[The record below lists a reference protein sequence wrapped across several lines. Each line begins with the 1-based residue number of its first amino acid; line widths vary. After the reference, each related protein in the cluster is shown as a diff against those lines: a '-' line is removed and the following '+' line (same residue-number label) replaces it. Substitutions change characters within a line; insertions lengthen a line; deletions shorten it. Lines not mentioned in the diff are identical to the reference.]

1 MKTHFRL
8 TAGFTLTALASSHAW
23 TLGLGDLTLKSYLNE
38 PLSAQVQLLEA
49 EALDENDVHVGLASE
64 SEFARLG
71 VNRDF
76 YLTKIVFEIQAGED
90 GKTVLM
96 STDTPLREPYL
107 DFIIE
112 ARWPDG
118 RLLREYT
125 VLVDLP
131 PRPQPVAEP
140 ASAMPSQQVTTGNA
154 EGAGGET
161 KTREYDRAVADRPA
175 PGERYLVTNTDT
187 LWRIASD
194 AAAPGVSVE
203 QTMLEIV
210 AANPAAFQGGNING
224 LKSGYVLQLPGEGD
238 VQLALSDA
246 LEEVSL
252 QNQEWAEGGPMA
264 ARGLTLVAD
273 EDDTDT
279 LSKSDDTGSVASPAP
294 TAAQREESAAP
305 EVAEMAQVPS
315 QQEFDALIATVNSLQ
330 ASVDALEAQLTARD
344 AELADLRA
352 ALAIRDAAPATS
364 PPITAPVGVTP
375 EVTMSQPASSPLPVW
390 PFIAGVA
397 MLALGGGA
405 LIWARRRQNTVANSS
420 AEGPAVIGSAASVET
435 EAGEEGRLSDP
446 QILASKVVEEAEIY
460 IAYGRTDQAI
470 EVLSEALAQGL
481 SSPSLN
487 MCLLECYVES
497 GQVAEAGAL
506 LGRIEQGH
514 DPDVLARARQLLL
527 DAGVTSETS
536 GATPDR
542 PEMEEMVKEAAEDSV
557 LSEFSF
563 STDPAFM
570 GDVEN
575 EAEVDAAADAELEP
589 AERKLRVDV
598 AETSPQEPEELEP
611 QLLEEPKEEY
621 EEVSSLSDVTGLEAD
636 IAADAAEDAQVTVSS
651 SEMAS
656 DELALD
662 SAGLAL
668 APLDLGDDI
677 GSSEQPDQNSGSIAQ
692 SETGVPDISGLSLT
706 PIEPA
711 DNAADPE
718 GSDESIHGA
727 ETDPRDSKLDLAR
740 AYLDMGDEEG
750 ARPVLME
757 VLKEGN
763 LAQQAEAR
771 ELLLRLEAS

>member
-8 TAGFTLTALASSHAW
+8 TAGFTLTALASSHGW
-23 TLGLGDLTLKSYLNE
+23 TLGLGDLTLNSYLNE

-140 ASAMPSQQVTTGNA
+140 ASATPSQQATAGNA

-161 KTREYDRAVADRPA
+161 KAREYDRAVADRPA
-175 PGERYLVTNTDT
+175 PGGRYLVTNTDT

-273 EDDTDT
+273 EDNTDT
-279 LSKSDDTGSVASPAP
+279 LSASDDNGSVALPAP
-294 TAAQREESAAP
+294 TTAQSEESANSA
-305 EVAEMAQVPS
+305 VAETVQAPP
-315 QQEFDALIATVNSLQ
+315 QQEFDALIATVSSLQ
-330 ASVDALEAQLTARD
+330 ASVEALEAQLAARD

-352 ALAIRDAAPATS
+352 ELAIRDAAPETS

-375 EVTMSQPASSPLPVW
+375 EVTTSQPASSPLPVW

-397 MLALGGGA
+397 TLALGGGA

-420 AEGPAVIGSAASVET
+420 AEGPAVIGSAASVEA

-506 LGRIEQGH
+506 LGRIEQGD

-542 PEMEEMVKEAAEDSV
+542 LEMEETVEEAAEDSV

-570 GDVEN
+570 DDVEN
-575 EAEVDAAADAELEP
+575 EAEVEADAAAELEP
-589 AERKLRVDV
+589 VQREVKVDV
-598 AETSPQEPEELEP
+598 VETSPQEPDG
-611 QLLEEPKEEY
+611 LEEPEEEY
-621 EEVSSLSDVTGLEAD
+621 EEVSSQSGVTGLETA
-636 IAADAAEDAQVTVSS
+636 IAADASEDAQVTVSS

-668 APLDLGDDI
+668 APLDLGDDV

-692 SETGVPDISGLSLT
+692 SETEVPDISGLSLT
-706 PIEPA
+706 PIEPG
-711 DNAADPE
+711 DDTADPE
-718 GSDESIHGA
+718 ESDESIYGA

-757 VLKEGN
+757 VIKEGD

>member
-8 TAGFTLTALASSHAW
+8 TAGFTLTALASSHGW
-23 TLGLGDLTLKSYLNE
+23 TLGLGDLTLNSYLNE

-96 STDTPLREPYL
+96 STDTPLREPARAFLL
-107 DFIIE
+107 D

-140 ASAMPSQQVTTGNA
+140 ASATPSQQATAGNA

-161 KTREYDRAVADRPA
+161 KAREYDRAVADRPA
-175 PGERYLVTNTDT
+175 PGGRYLVTNTDT

-273 EDDTDT
+273 EDNTDT
-279 LSKSDDTGSVASPAP
+279 LSASDDNGSVALPAP
-294 TAAQREESAAP
+294 TTAQSEESANSA
-305 EVAEMAQVPS
+305 VAETVQAPP
-315 QQEFDALIATVNSLQ
+315 QQEFDVLIATVSSLQ
-330 ASVDALEAQLTARD
+330 ASVEALEAQLAARD

-352 ALAIRDAAPATS
+352 ELAIRDAAPETS

-375 EVTMSQPASSPLPVW
+375 EVTTSQPASSPLPVW

-397 MLALGGGA
+397 TLALGGGA

-420 AEGPAVIGSAASVET
+420 AEGPAVIGSAASVEA

-506 LGRIEQGH
+506 LGRIEQGD

-536 GATPDR
+536 GVTPDR
-542 PEMEEMVKEAAEDSV
+542 LEMEETVEEAAEDSV

-570 GDVEN
+570 DDVEN
-575 EAEVDAAADAELEP
+575 EAEVEADAAAELEP
-589 AERKLRVDV
+589 AERELRVDV
-598 AETSPQEPEELEP
+598 VETSPQEPDG
-611 QLLEEPKEEY
+611 LEEPEEEY
-621 EEVSSLSDVTGLEAD
+621 EEVSSQSGVTGLETA
-636 IAADAAEDAQVTVSS
+636 IAADASEDAQVTVSS

-668 APLDLGDDI
+668 APLDLGDDV

-692 SETGVPDISGLSLT
+692 SETEVPDISGLSLT
-706 PIEPA
+706 PIEPG
-711 DNAADPE
+711 DDTADPE
-718 GSDESIHGA
+718 ESDESIYGA

-757 VLKEGN
+757 VIKEGD

>member
-1 MKTHFRL
+1 MRTHFRL
-8 TAGFTLTALASSHAW
+8 TAGFTLTALASSHGWA
-23 TLGLGDLTLKSYLNE
+23 LGLGALTLNSYLNE

-49 EALDENDVHVGLASE
+49 EGLDENDVHVGLAPE

-76 YLTKIVFEIQAGED
+76 YLTKIVFEIQAGEG

-107 DFIIE
+107 DLIIE

-140 ASAMPSQQVTTGNA
+140 ASATPSQRAATGDA
-154 EGAGGET
+154 EGVGGATE
-161 KTREYDRAVADRPA
+161 TREYDRAVSDRPA
-175 PGERYLVTNTDT
+175 PGGRYLVTNTDT
-187 LWRIASD
+187 LWRIASN

-238 VQLALSDA
+238 VRLALSDA

-252 QNQEWAEGGPMA
+252 QNREWAEGGPMA
-264 ARGLTLVAD
+264 AQGLTLVAD
-273 EDDTDT
+273 EDDSDT
-279 LSKSDDTGSVASPAP
+279 LSASDDIGSADLPALTVAQS
-294 TAAQREESAAP
+294 EESATPAVA
-305 EVAEMAQVPS
+305 EVAEIVQAPL
-315 QQEFDALIATVNSLQ
+315 QQDFDALIATVSSLQ
-330 ASVDALEAQLTARD
+330 ASVEALEAQLAARD
-344 AELADLRA
+344 IELADLRA
-352 ALAIRDAAPATS
+352 ELAIRDAAPVTS
-364 PPITAPVGVTP
+364 RPITAPVLVASEGAA
-375 EVTMSQPASSPLPVW
+375 SLPASFPLPLW

-397 MLALGGGA
+397 TLALGGGA
-405 LIWARRRQNTVANSS
+405 LVWARRRQNAAANSS
-420 AEGPAVIGSAASVET
+420 PDGLAVIDSAASVEAD
-435 EAGEEGRLSDP
+435 AGGDGRLSDP

-470 EVLSEALAQGL
+470 EVLSEALAQGF

-497 GQVAEAGAL
+497 GLVAEAVAL
-506 LGRIEQGH
+506 LGRIEQGD
-514 DPDVLARARQLLL
+514 DPEVQERARQLLL
-527 DAGVTSETS
+527 DAGVKSDTLV
-536 GATPDR
+536 ATPDR
-542 PEMEEMVKEAAEDSV
+542 PEVDDMSEEASEDSV
-557 LSEFSF
+557 LGEFSF
-563 STDPAFM
+563 STDPAFVD
-570 GDVEN
+570 GVEN
-575 EAEVDAAADAELEP
+575 EAKVEAHADAELQRAEP
-589 AERKLRVDV
+589 ELGLDV
-598 AETSPQEPEELEP
+598 AGTPLENDDEAFP
-611 QLLEEPKEEY
+611 
-621 EEVSSLSDVTGLEAD
+621 SLSDLTGLETSIGAGALEG
-636 IAADAAEDAQVTVSS
+636 AAGAVLP

-656 DELALD
+656 DEPELD

-668 APLDLGDDI
+668 ASLDLSGDI
-677 GSSEQPDQNSGSIAQ
+677 GSSEQTDQNHESIMQ
-692 SETGVPDISGLSLT
+692 SETEVPDISGLSLT
-706 PIEPA
+706 PIK
-711 DNAADPE
+711 AADDVE
-718 GSDESIHGA
+718 DEEESEESIYGA

-740 AYLDMGDEEG
+740 AYLDMGDDEG

-757 VLKEGN
+757 VIKEGD

>member
-8 TAGFTLTALASSHAW
+8 TAGFTLTALASSHGW
-23 TLGLGDLTLKSYLNE
+23 TLGLGDLTLNSYLNE

-140 ASAMPSQQVTTGNA
+140 ASATPSQQATTGNA

-161 KTREYDRAVADRPA
+161 KAREYDRAVADRPA
-175 PGERYLVTNTDT
+175 PGGRYLVTNTDT

-273 EDDTDT
+273 EDNTDT
-279 LSKSDDTGSVASPAP
+279 LSASDDNGSVALPAP
-294 TAAQREESAAP
+294 TTAQSEESANSA
-305 EVAEMAQVPS
+305 VAETVQAPP
-315 QQEFDALIATVNSLQ
+315 QQEFDALIATVSSLQ
-330 ASVDALEAQLTARD
+330 ASVEALEAQLAARD

-352 ALAIRDAAPATS
+352 ELAIRDAAPETS

-375 EVTMSQPASSPLPVW
+375 EVTTSQPASSPLPVW

-397 MLALGGGA
+397 TLALGGGA

-420 AEGPAVIGSAASVET
+420 AEGPAVIGSAASVEA

-506 LGRIEQGH
+506 LGRIEQG
-514 DPDVLARARQLLL
+514 DDRDVLARARQLLL

-542 PEMEEMVKEAAEDSV
+542 LEMEETVEEAAEDSV

-570 GDVEN
+570 DDVEN
-575 EAEVDAAADAELEP
+575 EAEVEADAAAELEP
-589 AERKLRVDV
+589 VQREVKVDV
-598 AETSPQEPEELEP
+598 VETSPQEPDG
-611 QLLEEPKEEY
+611 LEEPEEEY
-621 EEVSSLSDVTGLEAD
+621 EEVSSQSGVTGLETA
-636 IAADAAEDAQVTVSS
+636 IAADASEDAQVTVSS

-668 APLDLGDDI
+668 APLDLGDDV

-692 SETGVPDISGLSLT
+692 SETEVPDISGLSLT
-706 PIEPA
+706 PIEPG
-711 DNAADPE
+711 DDTADPE
-718 GSDESIHGA
+718 ESDESIYGA

-757 VLKEGN
+757 VIKEGD

>member
-8 TAGFTLTALASSHAW
+8 TAGFTLTALASSHGW
-23 TLGLGDLTLKSYLNE
+23 TLGLGDLTLNSYLNE

-140 ASAMPSQQVTTGNA
+140 ASATPSQQATAGNA

-161 KTREYDRAVADRPA
+161 KAREYDRAVADRPA
-175 PGERYLVTNTDT
+175 PGGRYLVTNTDT

-273 EDDTDT
+273 EDNTDT
-279 LSKSDDTGSVASPAP
+279 LSASDDNGSVALPAP
-294 TAAQREESAAP
+294 TTAQSEESANSA
-305 EVAEMAQVPS
+305 VAETVQAPP
-315 QQEFDALIATVNSLQ
+315 QQEFDALIATVSSLQ
-330 ASVDALEAQLTARD
+330 ASVEALEAQLAARD

-352 ALAIRDAAPATS
+352 ELAIRDAAPETS

-375 EVTMSQPASSPLPVW
+375 EVTTSQPASSPLPVW

-397 MLALGGGA
+397 TLALGGGA

-420 AEGPAVIGSAASVET
+420 AEGPAVIGSAASVEA

-506 LGRIEQGH
+506 LGRIEQGD

-542 PEMEEMVKEAAEDSV
+542 LEMEETVEEAAEDSV

-570 GDVEN
+570 DDVEN
-575 EAEVDAAADAELEP
+575 EAEVEADAAAELEP
-589 AERKLRVDV
+589 AEREVRVDV
-598 AETSPQEPEELEP
+598 VETSPQEPDG
-611 QLLEEPKEEY
+611 LEEPEEEY
-621 EEVSSLSDVTGLEAD
+621 EEVSSQSGVTGLETA
-636 IAADAAEDAQVTVSS
+636 IAADASEDAQVTVSS

-668 APLDLGDDI
+668 APLDLGDDV

-692 SETGVPDISGLSLT
+692 SETEVPDISGLSLT
-706 PIEPA
+706 PIEPG
-711 DNAADPE
+711 DDTADPE
-718 GSDESIHGA
+718 ESDESIYGA

-757 VLKEGN
+757 VIKEGD

>member
-8 TAGFTLTALASSHAW
+8 TAGFTLTALASSHGW
-23 TLGLGDLTLKSYLNE
+23 TLGLGDLTLNSYLNE

-140 ASAMPSQQVTTGNA
+140 ASATPSQQATAGNA

-161 KTREYDRAVADRPA
+161 KAREYDRAVADRPA
-175 PGERYLVTNTDT
+175 PGGRYLVTNTDT

-273 EDDTDT
+273 EDNTDT
-279 LSKSDDTGSVASPAP
+279 LSASDDNGSVALPAP
-294 TAAQREESAAP
+294 TTAQSEESANSAAAETVQAP
-305 EVAEMAQVPS
+305 P
-315 QQEFDALIATVNSLQ
+315 QQEFDALIATVSSLQ
-330 ASVDALEAQLTARD
+330 ASVEALEAQLAARD

-352 ALAIRDAAPATS
+352 ELAIRDAAPETS

-375 EVTMSQPASSPLPVW
+375 EVTTSQPASSPLPVW

-397 MLALGGGA
+397 TLALGGGA

-420 AEGPAVIGSAASVET
+420 AEGPAVIGSAASVEA

-506 LGRIEQGH
+506 LGRIEQGD

-542 PEMEEMVKEAAEDSV
+542 LEMEETVEEAAEDSV

-570 GDVEN
+570 DDVEN
-575 EAEVDAAADAELEP
+575 EAEVEADAAAELEP
-589 AERKLRVDV
+589 VQREVRVDV
-598 AETSPQEPEELEP
+598 VETSPQEPDG
-611 QLLEEPKEEY
+611 LEEPEEEY
-621 EEVSSLSDVTGLEAD
+621 EEVSSQSGVTGLETA
-636 IAADAAEDAQVTVSS
+636 IAADASEDAQVTVSS

-668 APLDLGDDI
+668 APLDLGDDV

-692 SETGVPDISGLSLT
+692 SETEVPDISGLSLT
-706 PIEPA
+706 PIEPG
-711 DNAADPE
+711 DDTADPE
-718 GSDESIHGA
+718 ESDESIYGA

-757 VLKEGN
+757 VIKEGD

>member
-8 TAGFTLTALASSHAW
+8 TAGFTLTALASSHGWA
-23 TLGLGDLTLKSYLNE
+23 LGLGDLTLNSYLNE
-38 PLSAQVQLLEA
+38 PLSAQVRLLEA
-49 EALDENDVHVGLASE
+49 EGLDENDVHVGLAPE

-76 YLTKIVFEIQAGED
+76 YLTKIVFEIQAGEG

-140 ASAMPSQQVTTGNA
+140 ASATTSQRAATGDA
-154 EGAGGET
+154 EGAGGAATE
-161 KTREYDRAVADRPA
+161 TREYDRAVADRPA
-175 PGERYLVTNTDT
+175 PGGRYLVTNTDT
-187 LWRIASD
+187 LWRIASN

-238 VQLALSDA
+238 VRLALSDA

-252 QNQEWAEGGPMA
+252 QNREWAEGGPMA
-264 ARGLTLVAD
+264 AQGLTLVAD
-273 EDDTDT
+273 EDDSDT
-279 LSKSDDTGSVASPAP
+279 LSANGDIGSADLPALTVAQS
-294 TAAQREESAAP
+294 EESATPAVA
-305 EVAEMAQVPS
+305 EVAEIVQAPL
-315 QQEFDALIATVNSLQ
+315 QQDFDALIATVSSLQ
-330 ASVDALEAQLTARD
+330 ASVEALEAQLAARD
-344 AELADLRA
+344 IELADLRA
-352 ALAIRDAAPATS
+352 ELAIRDAAPVTS
-364 PPITAPVGVTP
+364 PPITAPVLVASEGAA
-375 EVTMSQPASSPLPVW
+375 SLPAFFPIPLW

-397 MLALGGGA
+397 TLALGGGA
-405 LIWARRRQNTVANSS
+405 LVWARRRQNAAANSS
-420 AEGPAVIGSAASVET
+420 PDGLAVIDSAASVEAD
-435 EAGEEGRLSDP
+435 AGGDGRLSDP

-470 EVLSEALAQGL
+470 EVLIEALAQGF

-497 GQVAEAGAL
+497 GQVAEAVAL
-506 LGRIEQGH
+506 LGRIEQGD
-514 DPDVLARARQLLL
+514 DPEVQGRARQLLL
-527 DAGVTSETS
+527 EAGVKSDTSV
-536 GATPDR
+536 ATPDR
-542 PEMEEMVKEAAEDSV
+542 PKEDDMSEEASEDSV

-563 STDPAFM
+563 STDPAFVD
-570 GDVEN
+570 DVEN
-575 EAEVDAAADAELEP
+575 EAKVEAPADAELPRVEP
-589 AERKLRVDV
+589 ELRLDV
-598 AETSPQEPEELEP
+598 AVTPPEKDYQESP
-611 QLLEEPKEEY
+611 
-621 EEVSSLSDVTGLEAD
+621 SLSDLTGLENS
-636 IAADAAEDAQVTVSS
+636 IGADALEDAAGAVLP
-651 SEMAS
+651 SETAS
-656 DELALD
+656 DEPELD

-668 APLDLGDDI
+668 ASLDLSDDI
-677 GSSEQPDQNSGSIAQ
+677 GSSEQTDQNHESITQ
-692 SETGVPDISGLSLT
+692 FETEVPDISGLSLT
-706 PIEPA
+706 PIEA
-711 DNAADPE
+711 
-718 GSDESIHGA
+718 SDDVEDEEESEESIYGS

-740 AYLDMGDEEG
+740 AYLDMGDDEG

-757 VLKEGN
+757 VIKEGD

-771 ELLLRLEAS
+771 ELLLRLEVS

>member
-8 TAGFTLTALASSHAW
+8 TAGFTLTALASSHGW
-23 TLGLGDLTLKSYLNE
+23 TLGLGDLTLNSYLNE

-140 ASAMPSQQVTTGNA
+140 ASATPSQQATAGNA

-161 KTREYDRAVADRPA
+161 KAREYDRAVADRPA
-175 PGERYLVTNTDT
+175 PGGRYLVTNTDT

-273 EDDTDT
+273 EDNTDT
-279 LSKSDDTGSVASPAP
+279 LSASDDNGSVALPAP
-294 TAAQREESAAP
+294 TAAQSEESANLA
-305 EVAEMAQVPS
+305 VAETVQAPP
-315 QQEFDALIATVNSLQ
+315 QQEFDALIATVSSLQ
-330 ASVDALEAQLTARD
+330 ASVEALEAQLAARD

-352 ALAIRDAAPATS
+352 ELAIRDAAPETS

-375 EVTMSQPASSPLPVW
+375 EVTTSQPASSPLPVW

-397 MLALGGGA
+397 SLALGGGA
-405 LIWARRRQNTVANSS
+405 LIWARRRQNRVANSS
-420 AEGPAVIGSAASVET
+420 AEGPAVIGSAASVEA

-506 LGRIEQGH
+506 LGRIEQGD

-542 PEMEEMVKEAAEDSV
+542 LEMEETVEEAAEDSV

-570 GDVEN
+570 DDIEN
-575 EAEVDAAADAELEP
+575 EAEVEADAAAELEP
-589 AERKLRVDV
+589 VQREVRVDV
-598 AETSPQEPEELEP
+598 VETSPQEPDG
-611 QLLEEPKEEY
+611 LEEPEEEY
-621 EEVSSLSDVTGLEAD
+621 EEVSSQSGVTGLETA
-636 IAADAAEDAQVTVSS
+636 IAADASEDAQVTVSS

-668 APLDLGDDI
+668 APLDLGDDV

-692 SETGVPDISGLSLT
+692 SETEVPDISGLSLT
-706 PIEPA
+706 PIEPG
-711 DNAADPE
+711 DDTADPE
-718 GSDESIHGA
+718 ESDESIYGA

-757 VLKEGN
+757 VIKEGD

>member
-8 TAGFTLTALASSHAW
+8 TAGFTLTALASSHGW
-23 TLGLGDLTLKSYLNE
+23 TLGLGDLTLNSYLNE

-140 ASAMPSQQVTTGNA
+140 ASATPSQQATAGNA

-161 KTREYDRAVADRPA
+161 KAREYDRAVADRPA
-175 PGERYLVTNTDT
+175 PGGRYLVTNTDT

-273 EDDTDT
+273 EDNTDT
-279 LSKSDDTGSVASPAP
+279 LSASDDNGSVALPAP
-294 TAAQREESAAP
+294 TAAQSEESANSA
-305 EVAEMAQVPS
+305 VAETVQAPP
-315 QQEFDALIATVNSLQ
+315 QQEFDALIATVSSLQ
-330 ASVDALEAQLTARD
+330 ASVEALEAQLAARD

-352 ALAIRDAAPATS
+352 ELAIRDAAPETS

-375 EVTMSQPASSPLPVW
+375 EVTTSQPASSPLPVW

-397 MLALGGGA
+397 TLALGGGA

-420 AEGPAVIGSAASVET
+420 AEGPAVIGSAASVEA

-506 LGRIEQGH
+506 LGRIEQG
-514 DPDVLARARQLLL
+514 DDRDVLARARQLLL

-542 PEMEEMVKEAAEDSV
+542 LEMEETVEEAAEDSV

-570 GDVEN
+570 DDVEN
-575 EAEVDAAADAELEP
+575 EAGVEADAAAELEP
-589 AERKLRVDV
+589 VQREVRVDV
-598 AETSPQEPEELEP
+598 VETSPQEPDG
-611 QLLEEPKEEY
+611 LEEPEEEY
-621 EEVSSLSDVTGLEAD
+621 EEVSSQSGVTGLETA
-636 IAADAAEDAQVTVSS
+636 IAADASEDAQVTVSS

-668 APLDLGDDI
+668 APLDLGDDV

-692 SETGVPDISGLSLT
+692 SETEVPDISGLSLT
-706 PIEPA
+706 PIEPG
-711 DNAADPE
+711 DDTADPE
-718 GSDESIHGA
+718 ESDESIYGA

-757 VLKEGN
+757 VIKEGD

>member
-8 TAGFTLTALASSHAW
+8 TAGFTLTALASSHGW
-23 TLGLGDLTLKSYLNE
+23 TLGLGDLTLNSYLNE

-140 ASAMPSQQVTTGNA
+140 ASATPSQQATAGNA

-161 KTREYDRAVADRPA
+161 KAREYDRAVADRPA
-175 PGERYLVTNTDT
+175 PGGRYLVTNTDT

-273 EDDTDT
+273 EDNTDT
-279 LSKSDDTGSVASPAP
+279 LSASDDNGSVALPAP
-294 TAAQREESAAP
+294 TTAQSEESANSA
-305 EVAEMAQVPS
+305 VAETVQAPP
-315 QQEFDALIATVNSLQ
+315 QQEFDALIATVSSLQ
-330 ASVDALEAQLTARD
+330 ASVEALEAQLAARD

-352 ALAIRDAAPATS
+352 ELAIRDAAPETS

-375 EVTMSQPASSPLPVW
+375 EVTTSQPASSPLPVW

-397 MLALGGGA
+397 TLALGGGA

-420 AEGPAVIGSAASVET
+420 AEGPAVIGSAASVEA

-506 LGRIEQGH
+506 LGRIEQGD

-542 PEMEEMVKEAAEDSV
+542 LEMEETVQEAAEDSV

-563 STDPAFM
+563 STDPAFID
-570 GDVEN
+570 DVEN
-575 EAEVDAAADAELEP
+575 EAEVEADAAAELEP
-589 AERKLRVDV
+589 AERELRVDV
-598 AETSPQEPEELEP
+598 VETSPQEPDG
-611 QLLEEPKEEY
+611 LEEPEEEY
-621 EEVSSLSDVTGLEAD
+621 EEVSSQSGVTGLETA
-636 IAADAAEDAQVTVSS
+636 IAADASEDAQVTVSS

-668 APLDLGDDI
+668 APLDLGDDV

-692 SETGVPDISGLSLT
+692 SETEVPDISGLSLT
-706 PIEPA
+706 PIEPG
-711 DNAADPE
+711 DDTADPE
-718 GSDESIHGA
+718 ESDESIYGA

-757 VLKEGN
+757 VIKEGD

>member
-8 TAGFTLTALASSHAW
+8 TAGFTLTALASSHGW
-23 TLGLGDLTLKSYLNE
+23 TLGLGDLTLNSYLNE
-38 PLSAQVQLLEA
+38 PLNAQVQLLEA

-140 ASAMPSQQVTTGNA
+140 ASATPSQQATAGNA

-175 PGERYLVTNTDT
+175 PGGRYLVTNTDT

-210 AANPAAFQGGNING
+210 AANPTAFQGGNING

-252 QNQEWAEGGPMA
+252 QNQEWAQGGPMA

-273 EDDTDT
+273 EDNTDT
-279 LSKSDDTGSVASPAP
+279 LSASDDNGSVALPAP
-294 TAAQREESAAP
+294 TTAQSEESANSA
-305 EVAEMAQVPS
+305 VAETVQAPP

-330 ASVDALEAQLTARD
+330 ASVKALEAQLAARD

-352 ALAIRDAAPATS
+352 ALAIRDVVPQTYPPVAASAQVTTE
-364 PPITAPVGVTP
+364 TAA
-375 EVTMSQPASSPLPVW
+375 SQSGSSPLPVW

-397 MLALGGGA
+397 TLALGGGA

-420 AEGPAVIGSAASVET
+420 AEGPAVIGSAASVEA

-506 LGRIEQGH
+506 LGRIEQGD

-542 PEMEEMVKEAAEDSV
+542 LEMEETVEEAAENSV

-570 GDVEN
+570 DDVEN
-575 EAEVDAAADAELEP
+575 EAEVEADAAAELEP
-589 AERKLRVDV
+589 VQRDVRVDV
-598 AETSPQEPEELEP
+598 VETSPQEPDG
-611 QLLEEPKEEY
+611 LEEPEEEY
-621 EEVSSLSDVTGLEAD
+621 EEVSSQSGVTGLETA
-636 IAADAAEDAQVTVSS
+636 IAADASEDAQVTVSS
-651 SEMAS
+651 SKMAS

-668 APLDLGDDI
+668 APLDLGDDV
-677 GSSEQPDQNSGSIAQ
+677 GSSEQPHQNSGSIAQ
-692 SETGVPDISGLSLT
+692 SETEVPDISGLSLT
-706 PIEPA
+706 PIEPG
-711 DNAADPE
+711 DDTADPE
-718 GSDESIHGA
+718 ESDQSIYGA

-757 VLKEGN
+757 VIKEGD

>member
-8 TAGFTLTALASSHAW
+8 TAGFTLTALASSHGW
-23 TLGLGDLTLKSYLNE
+23 TLGLGDLTLNSYLNE
-38 PLSAQVQLLEA
+38 PLNAQVQLLEA

-175 PGERYLVTNTDT
+175 PGGRYLVTNTDT

-210 AANPAAFQGGNING
+210 AANPTAFQGGNING

-252 QNQEWAEGGPMA
+252 QNQEWAQGGPMA

-273 EDDTDT
+273 EDNTDT
-279 LSKSDDTGSVASPAP
+279 LSASDDNGSVALPAP
-294 TAAQREESAAP
+294 TTAQSEESANSA
-305 EVAEMAQVPS
+305 VAETVQAPP
-315 QQEFDALIATVNSLQ
+315 QQEFDALIATVSSLQ
-330 ASVDALEAQLTARD
+330 ASVEALEAQLAARD

-352 ALAIRDAAPATS
+352 ALAIRDVVPQTYPPVAASAQVTTE
-364 PPITAPVGVTP
+364 TAA
-375 EVTMSQPASSPLPVW
+375 SQSGSSPLPVW

-397 MLALGGGA
+397 TLALGGGA

-420 AEGPAVIGSAASVET
+420 AEGPAVIGSAASVEA

-497 GQVAEAGAL
+497 RQVAKAGAL
-506 LGRIEQGH
+506 LGRIEQGD
-514 DPDVLARARQLLL
+514 DPEVLARAHQLLL

-542 PEMEEMVKEAAEDSV
+542 LEMEETVEEAAENSV

-570 GDVEN
+570 DDVEN
-575 EAEVDAAADAELEP
+575 EAEVEADAAAELEP
-589 AERKLRVDV
+589 VQRDVRVDV
-598 AETSPQEPEELEP
+598 VETSPQEPDG
-611 QLLEEPKEEY
+611 LEEPEEEY
-621 EEVSSLSDVTGLEAD
+621 EEVSSQSGVTGLETA
-636 IAADAAEDAQVTVSS
+636 IAADATEDAQVTVSS

-668 APLDLGDDI
+668 APLDLGDDV
-677 GSSEQPDQNSGSIAQ
+677 GSSEQPHQNSGSIAQ
-692 SETGVPDISGLSLT
+692 SETEVPDISGLSLT
-706 PIEPA
+706 PIEPG
-711 DNAADPE
+711 DDTADPE
-718 GSDESIHGA
+718 ESDQSIYGA

-757 VLKEGN
+757 VIKEGD

>member
-8 TAGFTLTALASSHAW
+8 TAGFTLTALASSHGW
-23 TLGLGDLTLKSYLNE
+23 TLGLGDLTLNSYLNE

-140 ASAMPSQQVTTGNA
+140 ASATPSQQATAGNA

-161 KTREYDRAVADRPA
+161 KAREYDRAVADRPA
-175 PGERYLVTNTDT
+175 PGGRYLVTNTDT

-273 EDDTDT
+273 EDNTDT
-279 LSKSDDTGSVASPAP
+279 LSASDDNGSVALPAP
-294 TAAQREESAAP
+294 TTAQSEESANSA
-305 EVAEMAQVPS
+305 VAETVQAPP
-315 QQEFDALIATVNSLQ
+315 QQEFDALIATVSSLQ
-330 ASVDALEAQLTARD
+330 ASVEALEAQLAARD

-352 ALAIRDAAPATS
+352 ELAIRDAAPETS

-375 EVTMSQPASSPLPVW
+375 EVTTSQPASSPLPVW

-397 MLALGGGA
+397 TLALGGGA

-420 AEGPAVIGSAASVET
+420 AEGPAVIGSAASVEA

-506 LGRIEQGH
+506 LGRIEQGD

-542 PEMEEMVKEAAEDSV
+542 LEMEETVEEAAEDSV

-570 GDVEN
+570 DDVEN
-575 EAEVDAAADAELEP
+575 EAEVEADAAAELEP
-589 AERKLRVDV
+589 VQREVRVDV
-598 AETSPQEPEELEP
+598 VETSPQEPDG
-611 QLLEEPKEEY
+611 LEEPEEEY
-621 EEVSSLSDVTGLEAD
+621 EEVSSQSGVTGLETA
-636 IAADAAEDAQVTVSS
+636 IAADASEDAQVTVSS

-668 APLDLGDDI
+668 APLDLGDDV

-692 SETGVPDISGLSLT
+692 SETEVPDISGLSLT
-706 PIEPA
+706 PIEPG
-711 DNAADPE
+711 DDTADPE
-718 GSDESIHGA
+718 ESDESIYGA

-757 VLKEGN
+757 VIKEGD

>member
-1 MKTHFRL
+1 M
-8 TAGFTLTALASSHAW
+8 
-23 TLGLGDLTLKSYLNE
+23 GDLTLNSHLNE

-131 PRPQPVAEP
+131 PRLQQVAEP
-140 ASAMPSQQVTTGNA
+140 ASATPSQQATTGNV

-175 PGERYLVTNTDT
+175 PGGRYLVTNTDT

-279 LSKSDDTGSVASPAP
+279 LSASDDTGSVALPAP
-294 TAAQREESAAP
+294 TAAQSDGSAAP
-305 EVAEMAQVPS
+305 AAAETVQVPP
-315 QQEFDALIATVNSLQ
+315 QQELDALIATVSSLQ
-330 ASVDALEAQLTARD
+330 ASVEALEAQLAARD

-352 ALAIRDAAPATS
+352 ELAIRDAAPATS

-397 MLALGGGA
+397 TLALGGGA

-435 EAGEEGRLSDP
+435 EAGEDGRLSDP

-506 LGRIEQGH
+506 LGRIEQGD
-514 DPDVLARARQLLL
+514 DPEVLARARQLLL

-542 PEMEEMVKEAAEDSV
+542 PEMEEMLEEAAEDSV

-589 AERKLRVDV
+589 AERELRVDV
-598 AETSPQEPEELEP
+598 AETSPQEPGG
-611 QLLEEPKEEY
+611 LEEPKEEY
-621 EEVSSLSDVTGLEAD
+621 VEVSSQSGVTGLETA
-636 IAADAAEDAQVTVSS
+636 IAADASEDAQVTVSS

-668 APLDLGDDI
+668 APLDLGDDVR
-677 GSSEQPDQNSGSIAQ
+677 SSEQPDQNSGSIAQ
-692 SETGVPDISGLSLT
+692 SETEVPDISGLSLT
-706 PIEPA
+706 PIEPG
-711 DNAADPE
+711 DDTADPE
-718 GSDESIHGA
+718 ESDESIYGA

-757 VLKEGN
+757 VIKEGD

>member
-8 TAGFTLTALASSHAW
+8 TAGFTLTALASSHGW
-23 TLGLGDLTLKSYLNE
+23 TLGLGDLTLNSYLNE

-140 ASAMPSQQVTTGNA
+140 ALATPSQQATAGNA

-161 KTREYDRAVADRPA
+161 KAREYDRAVADRPV
-175 PGERYLVTNTDT
+175 PGGRYLVTNTDT

-252 QNQEWAEGGPMA
+252 QNQEWAEGGPMT

-273 EDDTDT
+273 EDNTDT
-279 LSKSDDTGSVASPAP
+279 LSASDDNGSVALPAP
-294 TAAQREESAAP
+294 TAAQSEESANSA
-305 EVAEMAQVPS
+305 VAETVQAPP
-315 QQEFDALIATVNSLQ
+315 QQEFDALIATVSSLQ
-330 ASVDALEAQLTARD
+330 ASVEALEAQLAARD

-352 ALAIRDAAPATS
+352 ELAIRDAAPETS

-375 EVTMSQPASSPLPVW
+375 EVTTSQPASSPLPVW

-397 MLALGGGA
+397 TLALGGGA

-420 AEGPAVIGSAASVET
+420 AEGPAVIGSAASVEA

-506 LGRIEQGH
+506 LGRIEQGD

-542 PEMEEMVKEAAEDSV
+542 LEMEETVEEAAEDSV

-570 GDVEN
+570 DDVEN
-575 EAEVDAAADAELEP
+575 EAEVEADAAAELEP
-589 AERKLRVDV
+589 VQREVRVDV
-598 AETSPQEPEELEP
+598 VETSPQEPDG
-611 QLLEEPKEEY
+611 LEEPEEEY
-621 EEVSSLSDVTGLEAD
+621 EEVSSQSGVTGLETA
-636 IAADAAEDAQVTVSS
+636 IAADASEDAQVTVSS

-668 APLDLGDDI
+668 APLDLGDDV

-692 SETGVPDISGLSLT
+692 SETEVPDISGLSLT
-706 PIEPA
+706 PIEPG
-711 DNAADPE
+711 DDTADPE
-718 GSDESIHGA
+718 ESDESIYGA

-757 VLKEGN
+757 VIKEGD

>member
-8 TAGFTLTALASSHAW
+8 TAGFTLTALASSHGW
-23 TLGLGDLTLKSYLNE
+23 TLGLGDLTLNSYLNE

-140 ASAMPSQQVTTGNA
+140 ASATPSQQATAGNA

-161 KTREYDRAVADRPA
+161 KAREYDRAVADRPA
-175 PGERYLVTNTDT
+175 PGGRYLVTNTDT

-273 EDDTDT
+273 EDNTDT
-279 LSKSDDTGSVASPAP
+279 LSASDDNGSVALPAP
-294 TAAQREESAAP
+294 TTAQSEESANTA
-305 EVAEMAQVPS
+305 VAETVQAPP
-315 QQEFDALIATVNSLQ
+315 QQEFDALIATVSSLQ
-330 ASVDALEAQLTARD
+330 ASVEALEAQLAARD

-352 ALAIRDAAPATS
+352 ELAIRDAAPETS

-375 EVTMSQPASSPLPVW
+375 EVTTSQPASSPLPVW

-397 MLALGGGA
+397 SLALGGGA
-405 LIWARRRQNTVANSS
+405 LIWARRRQNRVANSS
-420 AEGPAVIGSAASVET
+420 AEGPAVIGSAASVEA

-506 LGRIEQGH
+506 LGRIEQGD

-542 PEMEEMVKEAAEDSV
+542 LEMEETVEEAAEDSV

-570 GDVEN
+570 DDVEN
-575 EAEVDAAADAELEP
+575 EAEVEADAAAELEP
-589 AERKLRVDV
+589 VQREVRVDV
-598 AETSPQEPEELEP
+598 VETSPQEPDG
-611 QLLEEPKEEY
+611 LEEPEEEY
-621 EEVSSLSDVTGLEAD
+621 EEVSSQSGVTGLETA
-636 IAADAAEDAQVTVSS
+636 IAADASEDAQVTVSS

-668 APLDLGDDI
+668 APLDLGDDV

-692 SETGVPDISGLSLT
+692 SETEVPDISGLSLT
-706 PIEPA
+706 PIEPG
-711 DNAADPE
+711 DDTADPE
-718 GSDESIHGA
+718 ESDESIYGA

-757 VLKEGN
+757 VIKEGD

>member
-8 TAGFTLTALASSHAW
+8 TAGFTLTALASSHGW
-23 TLGLGDLTLKSYLNE
+23 TLGLGDLTLNSYLNE

-76 YLTKIVFEIQAGED
+76 YLTKIVFEIQFGED
-90 GKTVLM
+90 GKTVRM

-140 ASAMPSQQVTTGNA
+140 VSATPSQQATTGSA
-154 EGAGGET
+154 EDSGGET

-175 PGERYLVTNTDT
+175 PGGRYLVTNTDT

-273 EDDTDT
+273 EDNTDT
-279 LSKSDDTGSVASPAP
+279 LSASDDNGSVALPAP
-294 TAAQREESAAP
+294 TAAQSEESANSA
-305 EVAEMAQVPS
+305 VAETVQAPP
-315 QQEFDALIATVNSLQ
+315 QQEFDALIATVSSLQ
-330 ASVDALEAQLTARD
+330 ASVEALEAQLAARD

-352 ALAIRDAAPATS
+352 ELAIRDAAPETS

-375 EVTMSQPASSPLPVW
+375 EVTTSQPASSPLPVW

-397 MLALGGGA
+397 SLALGGGA

-420 AEGPAVIGSAASVET
+420 AEGPAVIGSAASVEA

-506 LGRIEQGH
+506 LGRIEQGD

-542 PEMEEMVKEAAEDSV
+542 LEMEETVEEAAEDSV

-570 GDVEN
+570 DDVEN
-575 EAEVDAAADAELEP
+575 EAEVEADAAAELEP
-589 AERKLRVDV
+589 VQREVRVDV
-598 AETSPQEPEELEP
+598 VETSPQEPDG
-611 QLLEEPKEEY
+611 LEEPEEEY
-621 EEVSSLSDVTGLEAD
+621 EEVSSQSGVTGLETA
-636 IAADAAEDAQVTVSS
+636 IAADASEDAQVTVSS

-668 APLDLGDDI
+668 APLDLGDDV

-692 SETGVPDISGLSLT
+692 SETEVPDISGLSLT
-706 PIEPA
+706 PIEPG
-711 DNAADPE
+711 DDTADPE
-718 GSDESIHGA
+718 ESDESIYGA

-757 VLKEGN
+757 VIKEGD

>member
-8 TAGFTLTALASSHAW
+8 TAGFTLTALASSHGW
-23 TLGLGDLTLKSYLNE
+23 TLGLGDLTLNSYLNE

-131 PRPQPVAEP
+131 PRLQQVAEP
-140 ASAMPSQQVTTGNA
+140 ASATPSQQATAGNA

-175 PGERYLVTNTDT
+175 PGGRYLVTNTDT

-279 LSKSDDTGSVASPAP
+279 LSASDDTGSVALPAP
-294 TAAQREESAAP
+294 TAAQSDGSAAP
-305 EVAEMAQVPS
+305 AAAETVQAPP
-315 QQEFDALIATVNSLQ
+315 QQELDALIATVSSLQ
-330 ASVDALEAQLTARD
+330 ASVEALEAQLAARD

-352 ALAIRDAAPATS
+352 ELAIRDAAPATS

-397 MLALGGGA
+397 TLALGGGA

-435 EAGEEGRLSDP
+435 EAGEDGRLSDP

-506 LGRIEQGH
+506 LGRIEQGD

-542 PEMEEMVKEAAEDSV
+542 PEMEEMLEEAAEDSV

-589 AERKLRVDV
+589 AEREVRVNV
-598 AETSPQEPEELEP
+598 VETSPQEPDG
-611 QLLEEPKEEY
+611 LEEPGEEN
-621 EEVSSLSDVTGLEAD
+621 EEVSSQSGLTGLETA
-636 IAADAAEDAQVTVSS
+636 IAADASEDAQVTVSS

-668 APLDLGDDI
+668 APLDLGDDV
-677 GSSEQPDQNSGSIAQ
+677 GSSEQPDQSSGSIAQ
-692 SETGVPDISGLSLT
+692 SETEVPDISGLSLT
-706 PIEPA
+706 PIEPG
-711 DNAADPE
+711 DDTTDPE
-718 GSDESIHGA
+718 ESDESIYGA

-757 VLKEGN
+757 VIKEGD

>member
-8 TAGFTLTALASSHAW
+8 TAGFTLTALASSHGW
-23 TLGLGDLTLKSYLNE
+23 TLGLGDLTLNSYLNE

-140 ASAMPSQQVTTGNA
+140 ASATPSQQATAGNA

-175 PGERYLVTNTDT
+175 PGGRYLVTNTDT

-273 EDDTDT
+273 EDNTDT
-279 LSKSDDTGSVASPAP
+279 LSASDDNGSVALPAP
-294 TAAQREESAAP
+294 TTAQSEESANSA
-305 EVAEMAQVPS
+305 VAETVQAPP
-315 QQEFDALIATVNSLQ
+315 QQEFDALIATVSSLQ
-330 ASVDALEAQLTARD
+330 ASVEALEAQLAARD

-352 ALAIRDAAPATS
+352 ELAIRDAAPETS

-375 EVTMSQPASSPLPVW
+375 EVARSQPASSPLPVW

-397 MLALGGGA
+397 TLALGGGA

-420 AEGPAVIGSAASVET
+420 AEGPAVIGSAASVEA

-506 LGRIEQGH
+506 LGRIEQGD

-542 PEMEEMVKEAAEDSV
+542 LEMEETVEEAAEDSV

-570 GDVEN
+570 DDVEN
-575 EAEVDAAADAELEP
+575 EAEVEADAAAELEP
-589 AERKLRVDV
+589 VQREVRVDV
-598 AETSPQEPEELEP
+598 VETSPQEPDG
-611 QLLEEPKEEY
+611 LEEPEEEY
-621 EEVSSLSDVTGLEAD
+621 EEVSSQSGVTGLETA
-636 IAADAAEDAQVTVSS
+636 IAADASEDAQVTVSS

-668 APLDLGDDI
+668 APLDLGDDV

-692 SETGVPDISGLSLT
+692 SETEVPDISGLSLT
-706 PIEPA
+706 PIEPG
-711 DNAADPE
+711 DDTADPE
-718 GSDESIHGA
+718 ESDESIYGA

-757 VLKEGN
+757 VIKEGD

>member
-8 TAGFTLTALASSHAW
+8 TAGFTLTALASSHGWA
-23 TLGLGDLTLKSYLNE
+23 LGLGDLTLNSYLNE
-38 PLSAQVQLLEA
+38 PLSAQVRLLEA
-49 EALDENDVHVGLASE
+49 EGLDENDVHVGLAPE

-76 YLTKIVFEIQAGED
+76 YLTKIVFEIQAGEG

-140 ASAMPSQQVTTGNA
+140 ASATTSQRAATGDA
-154 EGAGGET
+154 EGAGGAATET
-161 KTREYDRAVADRPA
+161 RKYDRAVADRPA
-175 PGERYLVTNTDT
+175 PGGRYLVTNTDT
-187 LWRIASD
+187 LWRIASN

-238 VQLALSDA
+238 VRLALSDA

-252 QNQEWAEGGPMA
+252 QNREWAEGGPMA
-264 ARGLTLVAD
+264 AQGLTLVAD
-273 EDDTDT
+273 EDDSDT
-279 LSKSDDTGSVASPAP
+279 LSANGDIGSADLSALTVAQS
-294 TAAQREESAAP
+294 EESATPAVA
-305 EVAEMAQVPS
+305 EVAEIVQAPL
-315 QQEFDALIATVNSLQ
+315 QQDFDALIATVSSLQ
-330 ASVDALEAQLTARD
+330 ASVEALEAQLAARD
-344 AELADLRA
+344 IELADLRA
-352 ALAIRDAAPATS
+352 ELAIRDAAPVTS
-364 PPITAPVGVTP
+364 PPITAPVLVASEGAA
-375 EVTMSQPASSPLPVW
+375 SLPAFFPIPLW

-397 MLALGGGA
+397 TLALGGGA
-405 LIWARRRQNTVANSS
+405 LVWARRRQNAAANSS
-420 AEGPAVIGSAASVET
+420 PDGLAVIDSAASVEAD
-435 EAGEEGRLSDP
+435 AGGDGRLSDP

-470 EVLSEALAQGL
+470 EVLIEALAQGF

-497 GQVAEAGAL
+497 GQVAEAVAL
-506 LGRIEQGH
+506 LGRIEQGD
-514 DPDVLARARQLLL
+514 DPEVQGRARQLLL
-527 DAGVTSETS
+527 EAGVKSDTSV
-536 GATPDR
+536 ATPDR
-542 PEMEEMVKEAAEDSV
+542 PEVDDMSEEASEDSV

-563 STDPAFM
+563 STDPAFVD
-570 GDVEN
+570 DVEN
-575 EAEVDAAADAELEP
+575 EAKVEAPADAELP
-589 AERKLRVDV
+589 RV
-598 AETSPQEPEELEP
+598 EPELRLNVAVTPPEKDYQESP
-611 QLLEEPKEEY
+611 
-621 EEVSSLSDVTGLEAD
+621 SLSDLTGLENS
-636 IAADAAEDAQVTVSS
+636 IGADALEDAAGAVLP
-651 SEMAS
+651 SETAS
-656 DELALD
+656 DEPELD

-668 APLDLGDDI
+668 ASLDLSDDI
-677 GSSEQPDQNSGSIAQ
+677 GSSEQTDQNHESITQ
-692 SETGVPDISGLSLT
+692 FETEVPDISGLSLT
-706 PIEPA
+706 PIEA
-711 DNAADPE
+711 
-718 GSDESIHGA
+718 SDDVEDEEESEESIYGS

-740 AYLDMGDEEG
+740 AYLDMGDDEG

-757 VLKEGN
+757 VIKEGD

-771 ELLLRLEAS
+771 ELLLRLEVS

>member
-8 TAGFTLTALASSHAW
+8 TAGFTLTALASSHGW
-23 TLGLGDLTLKSYLNE
+23 TLGLGDLTLNSYLNE

-90 GKTVLM
+90 GKTVVM

-140 ASAMPSQQVTTGNA
+140 ASATPSQQATAGNA

-161 KTREYDRAVADRPA
+161 KAREYDRAVADRPA
-175 PGERYLVTNTDT
+175 PGGRYLVTNTDT

-273 EDDTDT
+273 EDNTDT
-279 LSKSDDTGSVASPAP
+279 LSASDDNGSVALPAP
-294 TAAQREESAAP
+294 TAAQSEESANLA
-305 EVAEMAQVPS
+305 VAETVQAPP
-315 QQEFDALIATVNSLQ
+315 QQEFDALIATVSSLQ
-330 ASVDALEAQLTARD
+330 ASVEALEAQLAARD

-352 ALAIRDAAPATS
+352 ELAIRDAAPETS

-375 EVTMSQPASSPLPVW
+375 EVTTSQPASSPLPVW

-397 MLALGGGA
+397 TLALGGGA

-420 AEGPAVIGSAASVET
+420 AEGPAVIGSAASVEA

-506 LGRIEQGH
+506 LGRIEQGD

-542 PEMEEMVKEAAEDSV
+542 LEMEETVEEAAEDSV

-570 GDVEN
+570 DDVEN
-575 EAEVDAAADAELEP
+575 EAEVEADAAAELEP
-589 AERKLRVDV
+589 AERELRVDV
-598 AETSPQEPEELEP
+598 VETSPQEPDG
-611 QLLEEPKEEY
+611 LEEPEEEY
-621 EEVSSLSDVTGLEAD
+621 EEVSSQSGVTGLETA
-636 IAADAAEDAQVTVSS
+636 IAADASEDAQVTVSS

-668 APLDLGDDI
+668 APLDLGDDV

-692 SETGVPDISGLSLT
+692 SETEVPDISGLSLT
-706 PIEPA
+706 PIEPG
-711 DNAADPE
+711 DDTADPE
-718 GSDESIHGA
+718 ESDESIYGA

-757 VLKEGN
+757 VIKEGD

>member
-8 TAGFTLTALASSHAW
+8 TAGFTLTALASSHGW
-23 TLGLGDLTLKSYLNE
+23 TLGLGDLTLNSYLNE

-140 ASAMPSQQVTTGNA
+140 ASATSSQQATAGNA

-175 PGERYLVTNTDT
+175 PGGRYLVTNTDT

-252 QNQEWAEGGPMA
+252 QNQAWAEGGPMA

-279 LSKSDDTGSVASPAP
+279 LSASDDTGSVALPAP
-294 TAAQREESAAP
+294 TAAQSDGSAAP
-305 EVAEMAQVPS
+305 AAAETVQAPP
-315 QQEFDALIATVNSLQ
+315 QQELDALIATVSSLQ
-330 ASVDALEAQLTARD
+330 ASVEALEAQLAARD

-352 ALAIRDAAPATS
+352 ELAIRDAAPATS

-397 MLALGGGA
+397 TLALGGGA

-506 LGRIEQGH
+506 LGRIEQGD

-542 PEMEEMVKEAAEDSV
+542 LEMEETVEEAAEDSV

-570 GDVEN
+570 DDVEN
-575 EAEVDAAADAELEP
+575 EAEVEADAAAELEP
-589 AERKLRVDV
+589 AERELRVDV
-598 AETSPQEPEELEP
+598 VETSPQEPDG
-611 QLLEEPKEEY
+611 LEEPEEEY
-621 EEVSSLSDVTGLEAD
+621 EEVSSQSGVTGLETA
-636 IAADAAEDAQVTVSS
+636 IAADASEDAQVTVSS

-668 APLDLGDDI
+668 APLDLGDDV

-692 SETGVPDISGLSLT
+692 SETEVPDISGLSLT
-706 PIEPA
+706 PIEPG
-711 DNAADPE
+711 DDTADPE
-718 GSDESIHGA
+718 ESDESIYGA

-757 VLKEGN
+757 VIKEGD

>member
-1 MKTHFRL
+1 MKAHFRL
-8 TAGFTLTALASSHAW
+8 TAGFTLTALASSHGW
-23 TLGLGDLTLKSYLNE
+23 TLGLGDLTLNSYLNE

-131 PRPQPVAEP
+131 PRLQQVAEP
-140 ASAMPSQQVTTGNA
+140 ASATPSQQATTGNV

-175 PGERYLVTNTDT
+175 PGGRYLVTNTDT

-252 QNQEWAEGGPMA
+252 QNQAWAEGGPMA

-279 LSKSDDTGSVASPAP
+279 LSASDDTGSVALPAP
-294 TAAQREESAAP
+294 TAAQSDGSAAP
-305 EVAEMAQVPS
+305 AAAETVQVPP
-315 QQEFDALIATVNSLQ
+315 QQELDALIATVSSLQ
-330 ASVDALEAQLTARD
+330 ASVEALEAQLAARD

-352 ALAIRDAAPATS
+352 ELAIRDAAPATS

-397 MLALGGGA
+397 TLALGGGA

-435 EAGEEGRLSDP
+435 EAGEDGRLSDP

-506 LGRIEQGH
+506 LGRIEQGD
-514 DPDVLARARQLLL
+514 DPEVLARARQLLL

-542 PEMEEMVKEAAEDSV
+542 PEMEEMLEEAAEDSV

-589 AERKLRVDV
+589 AERELRVDV
-598 AETSPQEPEELEP
+598 AETSPQEPGG
-611 QLLEEPKEEY
+611 LEEPKEEY
-621 EEVSSLSDVTGLEAD
+621 VEVSSQSGVTGLETA
-636 IAADAAEDAQVTVSS
+636 IAADASEGAQVTVSS

-668 APLDLGDDI
+668 APLDLGDDV

-692 SETGVPDISGLSLT
+692 SETEVPDISGLSLT
-706 PIEPA
+706 PIEPG
-711 DNAADPE
+711 DDTADPE
-718 GSDESIHGA
+718 ESDESIYGA

-757 VLKEGN
+757 VIKEGD

>member
-140 ASAMPSQQVTTGNA
+140 ASAPPSQQATTQRVTMGNA

-161 KTREYDRAVADRPA
+161 RIREYDRAVADRPA
-175 PGERYLVTNTDT
+175 PGGRYLVTNTDT
-187 LWRIASD
+187 LWRIASE

-210 AANPAAFQGGNING
+210 AGNPAAFQGGNING
-224 LKSGYVLQLPGEGD
+224 LKSGYVLQLPGAGD
-238 VQLALSDA
+238 VQLGLSEA

-252 QNQEWAEGGPMA
+252 QNQEWAEGRSMA

-279 LSKSDDTGSVASPAP
+279 LSASGSAGSAALPAP
-294 TAAQREESAAP
+294 TMAQGKESAAP

-315 QQEFDALIATVNSLQ
+315 QQEFDALIATVSSLQ
-330 ASVDALEAQLTARD
+330 ASVEALEAQLAARD
-344 AELADLRA
+344 AELADLRVE
-352 ALAIRDAAPATS
+352 LAIRDAAPVTS
-364 PPITAPVGVTP
+364 PPVTAPVGVTP

-397 MLALGGGA
+397 ALALGGGA
-405 LIWARRRQNTVANSS
+405 LLWARRRQNAEANSP
-420 AEGPAVIGSAASVET
+420 AEKPAVIGSAASVEA

-446 QILASKVVEEAEIY
+446 KVLASKVVEEAEIY

-470 EVLSEALAQGL
+470 EVLSEALAKGL

-497 GQVAEAGAL
+497 GQVVEAGAF
-506 LGRIEQGH
+506 LGRIEQGG
-514 DPDVLARARQLLL
+514 DPEVLARARQLLL
-527 DAGVTSETS
+527 DAGVTSEIPR
-536 GATPDR
+536 ATPVR
-542 PEMEEMVKEAAEDSV
+542 PEMEEMVEEAAEDSV

-570 GDVEN
+570 GDVET
-575 EAEVDAAADAELEP
+575 EAEVEADAELEP
-589 AERKLRVDV
+589 AEREARVDV
-598 AETSPQEPEELEP
+598 VETSPQEPEGLEKP
-611 QLLEEPKEEY
+611 EEEHEK
-621 EEVSSLSDVTGLEAD
+621 VSSLSDVTGLETA
-636 IAADAAEDAQVTVSS
+636 IAADASKDAQVTLSS

-692 SETGVPDISGLSLT
+692 SETELPDISGLSLT
-706 PIEPA
+706 PIEPG
-711 DNAADPE
+711 DDAADPE
-718 GSDESIHGA
+718 ESDESIYGA

>member
-8 TAGFTLTALASSHAW
+8 TAGFTLTALASSHGW
-23 TLGLGDLTLKSYLNE
+23 TLGLGDLTLNSYLNE

-140 ASAMPSQQVTTGNA
+140 ASATPSQQATAGNA

-175 PGERYLVTNTDT
+175 PGGRYLVTNTDT

-273 EDDTDT
+273 EDNTDT
-279 LSKSDDTGSVASPAP
+279 LSASDDNGSVALPAP
-294 TAAQREESAAP
+294 TTAQSEESANSA
-305 EVAEMAQVPS
+305 VAETVQAPP
-315 QQEFDALIATVNSLQ
+315 QQEFDALIATVSSLQ
-330 ASVDALEAQLTARD
+330 ASVEALEAQLAARD

-352 ALAIRDAAPATS
+352 ELAIRDAAPETS

-375 EVTMSQPASSPLPVW
+375 EVTTSQPASSPLPVW

-397 MLALGGGA
+397 TLALGGGA

-420 AEGPAVIGSAASVET
+420 AEGPAVIGSAASVEA

-506 LGRIEQGH
+506 LGRIEQGD

-542 PEMEEMVKEAAEDSV
+542 LEMEETVEEAAEDSV

-570 GDVEN
+570 DDVEN
-575 EAEVDAAADAELEP
+575 EAGVEADAAAELEP
-589 AERKLRVDV
+589 VQREVRVDV
-598 AETSPQEPEELEP
+598 VETSPQEPDG
-611 QLLEEPKEEY
+611 LEEPEEEY
-621 EEVSSLSDVTGLEAD
+621 EEVSSQSGVTGLETA
-636 IAADAAEDAQVTVSS
+636 IAADASEDAQVTVSS

-668 APLDLGDDI
+668 APLDLGDDV

-692 SETGVPDISGLSLT
+692 SETEVPDISGLSLT
-706 PIEPA
+706 PIEPG
-711 DNAADPE
+711 DDTADPE
-718 GSDESIHGA
+718 ESDESIYGA

-757 VLKEGN
+757 VIKEGD

>member
-8 TAGFTLTALASSHAW
+8 TAGFTLTALASSHGW
-23 TLGLGDLTLKSYLNE
+23 TLGLGDLTLNSYLNE

-140 ASAMPSQQVTTGNA
+140 ASATPSQQATAGNA

-161 KTREYDRAVADRPA
+161 KAREYDRAVADRPA
-175 PGERYLVTNTDT
+175 PGGRYLVTNTDT

-273 EDDTDT
+273 EDNTDT
-279 LSKSDDTGSVASPAP
+279 LSASDDNGSVALPAP
-294 TAAQREESAAP
+294 TTAQSEESANSA
-305 EVAEMAQVPS
+305 VAETVQAPP
-315 QQEFDALIATVNSLQ
+315 QQEFDALIATVSSLQ
-330 ASVDALEAQLTARD
+330 ASVEALEAQLAARD

-352 ALAIRDAAPATS
+352 ELAIRDAAPETS

-375 EVTMSQPASSPLPVW
+375 EVTTSQPASSPLPVW

-397 MLALGGGA
+397 TLALGGGA

-420 AEGPAVIGSAASVET
+420 AEGPAVIGSAASVEA

-481 SSPSLN
+481 SSSSLN

-506 LGRIEQGH
+506 LGRIEQGD

-542 PEMEEMVKEAAEDSV
+542 LEMEETVEEAAEDSV

-570 GDVEN
+570 DDVEN
-575 EAEVDAAADAELEP
+575 EAEVEADAAAELEP
-589 AERKLRVDV
+589 VQREVRVDV
-598 AETSPQEPEELEP
+598 VETSPQEPDG
-611 QLLEEPKEEY
+611 LEEPEEEY
-621 EEVSSLSDVTGLEAD
+621 EEVSSQSGVTGLETA
-636 IAADAAEDAQVTVSS
+636 IAADASEDAQVTVSS

-668 APLDLGDDI
+668 APLDLGDDV

-692 SETGVPDISGLSLT
+692 SETEVPDISGLSLT
-706 PIEPA
+706 PIEPG
-711 DNAADPE
+711 DDTADPE
-718 GSDESIHGA
+718 ESDESIYGA

-757 VLKEGN
+757 VIKEGD

>member
-8 TAGFTLTALASSHAW
+8 TAGFTLTALASSHGWA
-23 TLGLGDLTLKSYLNE
+23 LGLGDLTLNSYLNE
-38 PLSAQVQLLEA
+38 PLSAQVRLLEA
-49 EALDENDVHVGLASE
+49 EGLDENDVHVGLAPE

-76 YLTKIVFEIQAGED
+76 YLTKIVFEIQAGEG

-140 ASAMPSQQVTTGNA
+140 ASATTSQRAATGDA
-154 EGAGGET
+154 EGDGGAATE
-161 KTREYDRAVADRPA
+161 TREYDRAVADRPA
-175 PGERYLVTNTDT
+175 PGGRYLVTNTDT
-187 LWRIASD
+187 LWRIASN

-238 VQLALSDA
+238 VRLALSDA

-252 QNQEWAEGGPMA
+252 QNREWAEGGPMA
-264 ARGLTLVAD
+264 AQGLTLVAD
-273 EDDTDT
+273 EDDSDT
-279 LSKSDDTGSVASPAP
+279 LSANGDIGSADLSALTVAQS
-294 TAAQREESAAP
+294 EESATPAVA
-305 EVAEMAQVPS
+305 EVAEIVQAPL
-315 QQEFDALIATVNSLQ
+315 QQDFDALIATVSSLQ
-330 ASVDALEAQLTARD
+330 ASVEALEAQLAARD
-344 AELADLRA
+344 IELADLRA
-352 ALAIRDAAPATS
+352 ELAIRDAAPVTS
-364 PPITAPVGVTP
+364 PPITAPVLVASEGAA
-375 EVTMSQPASSPLPVW
+375 SLPAFFPIPLW

-397 MLALGGGA
+397 TLALGGGA
-405 LIWARRRQNTVANSS
+405 LVWARRRQNAAANSS
-420 AEGPAVIGSAASVET
+420 PDGLAVIDSAASVEAD
-435 EAGEEGRLSDP
+435 AGGDGRLSDP

-470 EVLSEALAQGL
+470 EVLIEALAQGF

-497 GQVAEAGAL
+497 GQVAEAVAL
-506 LGRIEQGH
+506 LGRIEQGD
-514 DPDVLARARQLLL
+514 DPEVQGRARKLLL
-527 DAGVTSETS
+527 EAGVKSDTSV
-536 GATPDR
+536 ATPDR
-542 PEMEEMVKEAAEDSV
+542 PEVDDMSEEASEDSV

-563 STDPAFM
+563 STDPAFVD
-570 GDVEN
+570 DVEN
-575 EAEVDAAADAELEP
+575 EAKVEAPADAELP
-589 AERKLRVDV
+589 RV
-598 AETSPQEPEELEP
+598 EPELRLNVAVTPPEKDYQESP
-611 QLLEEPKEEY
+611 
-621 EEVSSLSDVTGLEAD
+621 SLSDLTGLENS
-636 IAADAAEDAQVTVSS
+636 IGADALEDAAGAVLP
-651 SEMAS
+651 SETAS
-656 DELALD
+656 DEPELD

-668 APLDLGDDI
+668 ASLDLSDDI
-677 GSSEQPDQNSGSIAQ
+677 GSSEQTDQNHESITQ
-692 SETGVPDISGLSLT
+692 FETEVPDISGLSLT
-706 PIEPA
+706 PIEA
-711 DNAADPE
+711 
-718 GSDESIHGA
+718 SDDVEDEEESEESIYGS

-740 AYLDMGDEEG
+740 AYLDMGDDEG
-750 ARPVLME
+750 ARPVLIE
-757 VLKEGN
+757 VIKEGD

-771 ELLLRLEAS
+771 ELLLRLEVS

>member
-8 TAGFTLTALASSHAW
+8 TAGFTLTALASSHGW
-23 TLGLGDLTLKSYLNE
+23 TLGLGDLTLNSYLNE

-140 ASAMPSQQVTTGNA
+140 ASATPSQQATAGNA

-161 KTREYDRAVADRPA
+161 KAREYDRAVADRPA
-175 PGERYLVTNTDT
+175 PGGRYLVTNTDT

-273 EDDTDT
+273 EDNTDT
-279 LSKSDDTGSVASPAP
+279 LSASDDNGSVALPAP
-294 TAAQREESAAP
+294 TAAQSEESANSAAAETVQAP
-305 EVAEMAQVPS
+305 P
-315 QQEFDALIATVNSLQ
+315 QQEFDALIATVSSLQ
-330 ASVDALEAQLTARD
+330 ASVEALEAQLAARD

-352 ALAIRDAAPATS
+352 ELAIRDAAPETS

-375 EVTMSQPASSPLPVW
+375 EVTTSQPASSPLPVW

-397 MLALGGGA
+397 SLALGGGA

-420 AEGPAVIGSAASVET
+420 AEGPAVIGSAASVEA

-506 LGRIEQGH
+506 LGRIEQGD

-542 PEMEEMVKEAAEDSV
+542 LEMEETVEEAAEDSV

-570 GDVEN
+570 DDVEN
-575 EAEVDAAADAELEP
+575 EAEVEADAAAELEP
-589 AERKLRVDV
+589 VQREVRVDV
-598 AETSPQEPEELEP
+598 VETSPQEPDG
-611 QLLEEPKEEY
+611 LEEPEEEY
-621 EEVSSLSDVTGLEAD
+621 EEVSSQSGVTGLETA
-636 IAADAAEDAQVTVSS
+636 IAADASEDAQVTVSS

-668 APLDLGDDI
+668 APLDLGDDV

-692 SETGVPDISGLSLT
+692 SETEVPDISGLSLT
-706 PIEPA
+706 PIEPG
-711 DNAADPE
+711 DDTADPE
-718 GSDESIHGA
+718 ESDESIYGA

-757 VLKEGN
+757 VIKEGD

>member
-8 TAGFTLTALASSHAW
+8 TAGFTLTALASSHGW
-23 TLGLGDLTLKSYLNE
+23 TLGLGDLTLNSYLNE

-140 ASAMPSQQVTTGNA
+140 ASATPSQQATAGNA

-175 PGERYLVTNTDT
+175 PGGRYLVTNTDT

-279 LSKSDDTGSVASPAP
+279 LSASDDTGSVALPAP
-294 TAAQREESAAP
+294 TAAQSDGSAAP
-305 EVAEMAQVPS
+305 AAAETVQVPP
-315 QQEFDALIATVNSLQ
+315 QQELDALIATVSSLQ
-330 ASVDALEAQLTARD
+330 ASVEALEAQLAARD

-352 ALAIRDAAPATS
+352 ELAIRDAAPATS

-397 MLALGGGA
+397 TLALGGGA

-435 EAGEEGRLSDP
+435 EAGEDGRLSDP

-506 LGRIEQGH
+506 LGRIEQGD

-542 PEMEEMVKEAAEDSV
+542 PEMEEMLEEAAEDSV

-575 EAEVDAAADAELEP
+575 EAEVEAAADAELEP
-589 AERKLRVDV
+589 AERELRVDV
-598 AETSPQEPEELEP
+598 VETSPQEPDG
-611 QLLEEPKEEY
+611 LEEPEEEY
-621 EEVSSLSDVTGLEAD
+621 EEVSSQSGVTGLETA
-636 IAADAAEDAQVTVSS
+636 IAADASEDAQVTVSS

-668 APLDLGDDI
+668 APLDLGDDVR
-677 GSSEQPDQNSGSIAQ
+677 SSEQPDQNSGSIAQ
-692 SETGVPDISGLSLT
+692 SETEVPDISGLSLT
-706 PIEPA
+706 PIEPG
-711 DNAADPE
+711 DDTADPE
-718 GSDESIHGA
+718 ESDESIYGA

-757 VLKEGN
+757 VIKEGD